1 MGAERL
7 VVDLLL
13 WLSYAIQVTGM
24 DTYAIVASVLLQVIT
39 GFLGSSHPR
48 LNSVACA
55 AASQILSPC
64 HSCHV
69 LLHLF
74 ALAVLWILCQ
84 VLVPLAAS
92 ILTTRGS
99 MGLCQS
105 QMTRTSVLRLNVYVQ
120 KWRSEQTEQ
129 RQSCFRNC
137 KLKAETLQDRNQLMS
152 RLES

>member
-69 LLHLF
+69 LFASFCPCCTMNTMPSARSSCCFHLDNTRF
-74 ALAVLWILCQ
+74 YGSVPEPDDTDERPPAECLCAE
-84 VLVPLAAS
+84 VK
-92 ILTTRGS
+92 I
-99 MGLCQS
+99 
-105 QMTRTSVLRLNVYVQ
+105 RTN
-120 KWRSEQTEQ
+120 
-129 RQSCFRNC
+129 
-137 KLKAETLQDRNQLMS
+137 
-152 RLES
+152 